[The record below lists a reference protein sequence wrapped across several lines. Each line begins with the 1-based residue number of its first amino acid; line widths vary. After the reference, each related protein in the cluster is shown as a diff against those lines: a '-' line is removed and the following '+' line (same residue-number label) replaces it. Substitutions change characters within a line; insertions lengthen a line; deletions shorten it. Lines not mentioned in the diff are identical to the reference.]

1 MHKGWVRIVNFL
13 KIPPANVQSREAA
26 FECAREGEEG
36 VGWGEDWNLW
46 QLFAT
51 GFLRYQ
57 RAIHWVSMVTY
68 YRYRDVL
75 VGTLSMISV
84 ERCLPLFIRPFDEFS
99 WTRFPSVNTIQ
110 MEIRHRF
117 RSSIPAVFRIPSS
130 FGISQNNF
138 RSSRFF
144 FQGKE
149 EFKLFHQGTSKKKIW
164 RLTKKFNIPNHLY
177 RKREKFIASRSALPF
192 TEKNGNRGW
201 LSRGE
206 RKR

>member
-1 MHKGWVRIVNFL
+1 M
-13 KIPPANVQSREAA
+13 
-26 FECAREGEEG
+26 REGGGGGGG
-36 VGWGEDWNLW
+36 VGWRLE
-46 QLFAT
+46 FV
-51 GFLRYQ
+51 
-57 RAIHWVSMVTY
+57 AII
-68 YRYRDVL
+68 RYRIFALPTCHSLSFYGNLLSIQRRISRYTIDDIGRAVSSPL
-75 VGTLSMISV
+75 HSTLWRVFWDRI
-84 ERCLPLFIRPFDEFS
+84 
-99 WTRFPSVNTIQ
+99 RFPSVNTIQ

-138 RSSRFF
+138 RSSRYF
-144 FQGKE
+144 FQRKE